1 MEYRREIDGLR
12 AVAVLP
18 VILFHAGFQFF
29 GGGFVGVDV
38 FFVISG
44 YLITTILIHELEA
57 GKFSIINFYER
68 RARRILPAL
77 FLVLLACLP
86 LSWFWLVPDDLKGFA
101 QSLLAVTVFASNILF
116 WKQSDYFDSSAEFK
130 PLLHTWSLAVEEQ
143 FYLLFPLFLM
153 LFWRRDQR
161 LLLAVLVGTALA
173 SLGAAQWGVTADPAA
188 TFFLLPTRGWELAI
202 GALCAYHVSRP
213 GTGEHAPRTREL
225 ASLAGLALI
234 GTSIF
239 AFSKYTP
246 FPSVY
251 ALLPTVGAALI
262 ILFATPS
269 TTAGKILG
277 SRLLVGVGLVS
288 YSAYLWH
295 QPILAFARH
304 RSLDGVAPAMM
315 SALIVLTMVLA
326 YLSWQFVEKPFR
338 NRARFGRTQIFV
350 FAITGSLLFFGVGLV
365 GHKTDG
371 MRAAKTT
378 PQQQEVLQTATTS
391 PKRLACHTKGTDYR
405 KPQDACAFNVP
416 DGEWAVFGD
425 SHAIELAW
433 ALALQLQDRK
443 QGVRQ
448 FSFSG
453 CAPSYLHQADN
464 PGCSSWTRETVD
476 FIAADPHIEEVVVS
490 YRINSELFGDHEG
503 VYPRLPDEFTDAR
516 RAGIWASYKTIL
528 KRFVDAG
535 KRVTVVLQAPE
546 LPRQV
551 DKLIRE
557 ADDPRTV
564 AGVTADW
571 WHRRSAYVEQRL
583 GELPAAVRI
592 LQPESLFCDAT
603 RCFAVKDAK
612 ALYFDDD
619 HMSIYGAGIVA
630 HSLLA
635 GQARTCQNGG
645 CPLASTAW
653 TATAEKSH

>member
-57 GKFSIINFYER
+57 GQFSILNFYER

-77 FLVLLACLP
+77 FLLLFACLP
-86 LSWFWLVPDDLKGFA
+86 FAWLWLVPDDLKGFA
-101 QSLLAVTVFASNILF
+101 QSLVAVTAFASNILF
-116 WKQSDYFDSSAEFK
+116 WEQSDYFDSSAEFK

-173 SLGAAQWGVTADPAA
+173 SLGAAQWGVARDPSA
-188 TFFLLPTRGWELAI
+188 TFFLLPTRAWELAI
-202 GALCAYHVSRP
+202 GALCAYYMSRP
-213 GTGEHAPRTREL
+213 GASRHSQRTREL
-225 ASLAGLALI
+225 ASLAGLGLI
-234 GTSIF
+234 GTGIF

-262 ILFATPS
+262 ILFAVPS
-269 TTAGKILG
+269 TTVGKILG
-277 SRLLVGVGLVS
+277 SRLMVGVGLVS

-304 RSLDGVAPAMM
+304 RSLDGPSPALMA
-315 SALIVLTMVLA
+315 ALVVLTLVLA

-338 NRARFGRTQIFV
+338 NRSRFGRQQIFA
-350 FAITGSLLFFGVGLV
+350 FAIAGSLLFFGIGMA
-365 GHKTDG
+365 GHKTNG
-371 MRAAKTT
+371 MRSVKTT
-378 PQQQEVLQTATTS
+378 PQQEEVLRTVTAS
-391 PKRLACHTKGTDYR
+391 PERAACHTKGLEYR
-405 KPQDACAFNVP
+405 KPQDACAFNGP
-416 DGEWAVFGD
+416 AGEWAVFGD
-425 SHAIELAW
+425 SHAIELAH
-433 ALALQLQDRK
+433 ALAVQLNGRH

-453 CAPSYLHQADN
+453 CSPSYQRADTN
-464 PGCSSWTRETVD
+464 PGCSDWTREAVD
-476 FIAADPHIEEVVVS
+476 FIAADPHIKEVVVS
-490 YRINSELFGDHEG
+490 YRIHSALFGDHEG
-503 VYPRLPDEFTDAR
+503 IYPRLPDEFSDAKR
-516 RAGIWASYKTIL
+516 DAIWASYKTIL
-528 KRFVDAG
+528 NHFASAG
-535 KRVTVVLQAPE
+535 KHVTVVLQAPE

-551 DKLIRE
+551 DKLIRQ

-564 AGVTADW
+564 DGVTTDW
-571 WHRRSAYVEQRL
+571 WRRRSAFVEQRL
-583 GELPAAVRI
+583 GELPAGVRI
-592 LQPESLFCDAT
+592 LRPETLFCDAA
-603 RCFAVKDAK
+603 RCYAVKDGK

-619 HMSIYGAGIVA
+619 HMSSYGAGLVA
-630 HSLLA
+630 QQVVA
-635 GQARTCQNGG
+635 AQARACQNG
-645 CPLASTAW
+645 CSLESTAW
-653 TATAEKSH
+653 TSTPSKSH